1 MLELYKLIEA
11 ECELMDIEDQLMKDN
26 NQMYWAANM
35 VQKQWRGLQGRDL
48 AFVARNKR
56 KTLLAQRFNLEQKAA
71 ILLAEE
77 KQASREEEAMLRFL
91 ASMRLQSWWR
101 GCLGKKAFQAAKHL
115 VLMTEYVQNSKIKF
129 CKLCHYILDL

>member
-1 MLELYKLIEA
+1 MNKACATGDEGQGGWKTFKSVQLKEYGDEITKAWKRFTSRIPEEA
-11 ECELMDIEDQLMKDN
+11 AG
-26 NQMYWAANM
+26 Y
-35 VQKQWRGLQGRDL
+35 
-48 AFVARNKR
+48 
-56 KTLLAQRFNLEQKAA
+56 AQRFNLEQKAA

-115 VLMTEYVQNSKIKF
+115 VLMTYLRRLFVPTN
-129 CKLCHYILDL
+129 C

>member
-1 MLELYKLIEA
+1 VFSQIIPFQVTQTVILTSLNFSTTLLLRRFCIHFFR
-11 ECELMDIEDQLMKDN
+11 
-26 NQMYWAANM
+26 
-35 VQKQWRGLQGRDL
+35 RGLRGRDL